1 MKDCEDD
8 MLDKEGLVSPDGL
21 FTDNEGGFLL
31 SPAEGGTDWGKIE
44 GLPESA
50 G

>member
-1 MKDCEDD
+1 
-8 MLDKEGLVSPDGL
+8 MLDKEGWVSPDGL
-21 FTDNEGGFLL
+21 FADNEGWLLL
-31 SPAEGGTDWGKIE
+31 SPAGGGTDWGKIE